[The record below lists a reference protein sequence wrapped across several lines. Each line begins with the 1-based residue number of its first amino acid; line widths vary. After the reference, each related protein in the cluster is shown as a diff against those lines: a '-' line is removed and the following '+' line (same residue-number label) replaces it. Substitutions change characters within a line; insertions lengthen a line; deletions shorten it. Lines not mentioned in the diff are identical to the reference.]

1 MHNNNDECDKRV
13 PAKNDSSSKK
23 PTGLFHD
30 TFSFFG
36 FLRFIR
42 LFRIDAKNTEIKI
55 NSSGIFGM
63 ILPGIRDIHAS
74 LKILKLEV

>member
-55 NSSGIFGM
+55 NSFFRNFRDDSGDSGFGTSM
-63 ILPGIRDIHAS
+63 RH
-74 LKILKLEV
+74 